1 MAVVMLVLLCICCTI
16 CCYRRHKYKLLQ
28 QVRKPVGG
36 AAEVIEGEEV
46 ALLGQA
52 TSMGSTTTSS
62 NDSIGGDV
70 PMLKVD
76 TPDTDTPSDDMS
88 SLGDMALVERPL
100 PLGAEDS

>member
-1 MAVVMLVLLCICCTI
+1 M
-16 CCYRRHKYKLLQ
+16 
-28 QVRKPVGG
+28 RKPVGG

-52 TSMGSTTTSS
+52 ASMGSTMTSS
-62 NDSIGGDV
+62 DDSIGGDV

-76 TPDTDTPSDDMS
+76 TPDTPSDDMS